1 MIPGFDG
8 SAHLSLSRAE
18 ADWPDEEPR
27 GVPRF
32 WSAFFPIFIADC
44 SFQGA
49 RPENAL
55 LEERLLARKHHR
67 PWPRGPPRPPRRPPA
82 APPAQPLRGPPAAAA
97 GAVRTQ
103 ASAIIPCWST
113 NYNINV
119 PKAIYLSTLKSSA
132 ARLYYKRSDHISGL

>member
-49 RPENAL
+49 PRREDAL
-55 LEERLLARKHHR
+55 QELLAREHHR
-67 PWPRGPPRPPRRPPA
+67 PRWRRRRPRGPPRPPRRPPA
-82 APPAQPLRGPPAAAA
+82 PPPAQPLLGPPAA

-103 ASAIIPCWST
+103 ASERGSAINVS
-113 NYNINV
+113 NYN
-119 PKAIYLSTLKSSA
+119 
-132 ARLYYKRSDHISGL
+132 SGCSK